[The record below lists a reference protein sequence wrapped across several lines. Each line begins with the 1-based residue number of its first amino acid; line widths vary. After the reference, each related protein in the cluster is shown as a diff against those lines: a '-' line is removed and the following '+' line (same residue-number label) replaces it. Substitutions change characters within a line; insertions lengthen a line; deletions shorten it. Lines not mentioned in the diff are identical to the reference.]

1 MQENTFQATNRI
13 NGFIYI
19 KDWNGKYVS
28 INGKPKRFKT
38 TYKAADFIVKLEQ
51 VMKMGDKV

>member
-1 MQENTFQATNRI
+1 MQEKTFQATGRI

-28 INGKPKRFKT
+28 IKGKPKRFKT
-38 TYKAADFIVKLEQ
+38 THKAAEFIFKLEQ
-51 VMKMGDKV
+51 VMKMKDKV

>member
-1 MQENTFQATNRI
+1 MQEKIFQATNRI

-38 TYKAADFIVKLEQ
+38 IHKAAEFIFKLEQ
-51 VMKMGDKV
+51 AMKMKDKV